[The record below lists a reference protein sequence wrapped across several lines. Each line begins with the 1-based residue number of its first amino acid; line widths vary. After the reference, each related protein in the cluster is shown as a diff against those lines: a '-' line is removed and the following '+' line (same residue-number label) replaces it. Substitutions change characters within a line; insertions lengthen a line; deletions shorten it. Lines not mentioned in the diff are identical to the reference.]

1 MEFEHAGDFSVDVE
15 KRTVRGLL
23 LPWGEKSRTSIS
35 GAEPVSFDRGTV
47 KVPRD
52 VSVVTA
58 NRHHNRFDP
67 VGRASAI
74 EDTERGLVADFAIAN
89 TDQGDEFLADYK
101 AGKLKKLSA
110 ELLYDTDPNQKDKGV
125 NGQLT
130 GAGFV
135 TEGAFASAGLFAA
148 ADAPEAVE
156 PVQPDDKDGVTE
168 TKTVVNSDGSST
180 VTTTTTKTETAA
192 DGTVT
197 EIKTVSTETV
207 AKPAEEPAEEPKEEP
222 VGVPNTML
230 ASKKGATE
238 KKVGKGEFFALLAA
252 HDKGEVQGQDMVAL
266 ANMAKAT
273 GMFALSD
280 VKYDGT
286 GGITTGIQLPEWIG
300 EVWDGQSF
308 TQKYLPLFDHADLT
322 SLQYQGFQWDV
333 KPQGGDWAGNKS
345 NVPSNTPKLKAV
357 TATAQRYAMAHDIA
371 RELQDL
377 RVFGDSNFFDM
388 YFQAGAEDYARW
400 ADGKVFTTLSTV
412 AESHVAD
419 NPAGLDI
426 GPAMSAI
433 IDGAS
438 ELVGKNLVPQFA
450 IVGTDYYKQIGKT
463 TSKDAL
469 AYLSAAIGIKG
480 EDGSLDGFRLVPSSD
495 VGATDVY
502 VGVSQALTVRELPG
516 SPLRADALVDGEPV
530 PARSSTRELGVE
542 LVAERCDLHGD
553 DQRRH
558 ELDDAAEVAVRRLAY

>member
-1 MEFEHAGDFSVDVE
+1 MEFEHAGDFSVDAD

-23 LPWGEKSRTSIS
+23 LPWGEKSRTSVS
-35 GAEPVSFDRGTV
+35 GAEPVAFDRGSV

-74 EDTERGLVADFAIAN
+74 EDTDRGLVAEFAIAN
-89 TDQGDEFLADYK
+89 TDQGDEFLAEYK

-110 ELLYDTDPNQKDKGV
+110 ELLYDTDPKQKDKGV

-156 PVQPDDKDGVTE
+156 PVSPDDKDGTTE

-197 EIKTVSTETV
+197 ETKTVSTETV
-207 AKPAEEPAEEPKEEP
+207 AKPADEPVEEPKEGEP

-230 ASKKGATE
+230 AAKKAAAE
-238 KKVGKGEFFALLAA
+238 KPKVGKKEFFALLASA
-252 HDKGEVQGQDMVAL
+252 DKGEVQGQDMVSL
-266 ANMAKAT
+266 SNIAKAT
-273 GMFALSD
+273 GLFALSD

-286 GGITTGIQLPEWIG
+286 GGITTGLQLPEWIG

-308 TQKYLPLFDHADLT
+308 EQKYLPLFDHADLT

-333 KPQGGDWAGNKS
+333 KPHGGDWAGNKS
-345 NVPSNTPKLKAV
+345 AVPSNVPKLKKV
-357 TATAQRYAMAHDIA
+357 TATAERYAMAHDIA

-377 RVFGDSNFFDM
+377 RVFGDSNFFEM
-388 YFQAGAEDYARW
+388 YFTAGAEDYARW
-400 ADGKVFTTLSTV
+400 ADGKVFAALAAA
-412 AESHVAD
+412 AEAHTAD

-438 ELVGKNLVPQFA
+438 ELVAKNLVPQFA

-480 EDGSLDGFRLVPSSD
+480 DDGSLDGFRLVPSAD
-495 VGATDVY
+495 VGGTDVY
-502 VGVSQALTVRELPG
+502 VGVSQALTVRELSG
-516 SPLRADALVDGEPV
+516 SPLRADALDI
-530 PARSSTRELGVE
+530 ARGGIDHGLFGYLGVQVNRADA
-542 LVAERCDLHGD
+542 LVKIEPFQAPAEG
-553 DQRRH
+553 
-558 ELDDAAEVAVRRLAY
+558 

>member
-35 GAEPVSFDRGTV
+35 GAEPVSFDRGSV
-47 KVPRD
+47 KIPRD

-110 ELLYDTDPNQKDKGV
+110 ELLYDTDPKQKDKGV

-148 ADAPEAVE
+148 ADAPAAVE
-156 PVQPDDKDGVTE
+156 PVSPDDKDGTTE

-180 VTTTTTKTETAA
+180 VTTTTTKEETDA

-197 EIKTVSTETV
+197 TIKTVSTETV
-207 AKPAEEPAEEPKEEP
+207 AKPAEEPAVEPKEEP

-230 ASKKGATE
+230 ASKKGTTE
-238 KKVGKGEFFALLAA
+238 KKVGKGEFFALLARA
-252 HDKGEVQGQDMVAL
+252 DKGEVQGQDMAAL
-266 ANMAKAT
+266 ANIAKAT
-273 GMFALSD
+273 GLFALSD

-286 GGITTGIQLPEWIG
+286 GGITTGLQLPEWIG

-308 TQKYLPLFDHADLT
+308 EQKYLPLFDHADLT

-333 KPQGGDWAGNKS
+333 KPHGGDWAGNKS
-345 NVPSNTPKLKAV
+345 AVPSNVPKLKKV
-357 TATAQRYAMAHDIA
+357 TATAERYAMAHDIA

-377 RVFGDSNFFDM
+377 RVFGDSNFFEM
-388 YFQAGAEDYARW
+388 YFNAGAEDYARW
-400 ADGKVFTTLSTV
+400 ADGKVFTALAAA
-412 AESHVAD
+412 AEAHVAD

-438 ELVGKNLVPQFA
+438 ELVAKNLVPQFA

-469 AYLSAAIGIKG
+469 AYLSAAIGVKG
-480 EDGSLDGFRLVPSSD
+480 EDGSLDGFRLVPSAD
-495 VGATDVY
+495 VAGTDVY
-502 VGVSQALTVRELPG
+502 VGVSQALTVRELSG
-516 SPLRADALVDGEPV
+516 SPLRADALDI
-530 PARSSTRELGVE
+530 ARGGIDHGLFGYLGVQ
-542 LVAERCDLHGD
+542 VNRA
-553 DQRRH
+553 
-558 ELDDAAEVAVRRLAY
+558 DAIVKITPYAAS

>member
-1 MEFEHAGDFSVDVE
+1 MSEVIIDAGTLTASEEERTVTGLLVPYGEECRSNLGRFTVDTGAFSLPDPSVVGFNVEHVREDVIGRATDLRDTPEGIVATFSVAPGEDGDV
-15 KRTVRGLL
+15 
-23 LPWGEKSRTSIS
+23 
-35 GAEPVSFDRGTV
+35 A
-47 KVPRD
+47 
-52 VSVVTA
+52 
-58 NRHHNRFDP
+58 
-67 VGRASAI
+67 
-74 EDTERGLVADFAIAN
+74 
-89 TDQGDEFLADYK
+89 LADIK
-101 AGKLKKLSA
+101 AGKRKHLSA
-110 ELLYDTDPNQKDKGV
+110 EVANVAIKAGKAVGGKLFGGALVEKPAFPSATLL
-125 NGQLT
+125 
-130 GAGFV
+130 
-135 TEGAFASAGLFAA
+135 AA
-148 ADAPEAVE
+148 AVDTPEAVE
-156 PVQPDDKDGVTE
+156 PVSPDDKDGVTE
-168 TKTVVNSDGSST
+168 TKTVVNSDGSQT
-180 VTTTTTKTETAA
+180 ITTTTTKTETAA

-197 EIKTVSTETV
+197 ETKTVSTETI
-207 AKPAEEPAEEPKEEP
+207 AKPADEQPAVEPKEEP
-222 VGVPNTML
+222 VGVPNTL
-230 ASKKGATE
+230 TASKKGATE
-238 KKVGKGEFFALLAA
+238 KKVGKSEFFTLLASA
-252 HDKGEVQGQDMVAL
+252 DKGEVQGQDMIAL
-266 ANMAKAT
+266 SNLAKAT

-280 VKYDGT
+280 VKYDGS

-308 TQKYLPLFDHADLT
+308 TQRYLPLFDHADLT

-400 ADGKVFTTLSTV
+400 ADGKVFSTLSTV
-412 AESHVAD
+412 AEAHVAD

-516 SPLRADALVDGEPV
+516 SPLRADALDI
-530 PARSSTRELGVE
+530 ARGGIDHGLFGYLGVQVNRADA
-542 LVAERCDLHGD
+542 LVKVTPYTAG
-553 DQRRH
+553 
-558 ELDDAAEVAVRRLAY
+558 

>member
-15 KRTVRGLL
+15 ARTVRGLL
-23 LPWGEKSRTSIS
+23 LPWGEKSRTSVS
-35 GAEPVSFDRGTV
+35 GAEPVAFDRGAV

-52 VSVVTA
+52 VSVVTL

-110 ELLYDTDPNQKDKGV
+110 ELLYDTDPKQKDKGV

-130 GAGFV
+130 GAGAV
-135 TEGAFASAGLFAA
+135 TEGAFASAALFAA
-148 ADAPEAVE
+148 ADAPQAVE

-197 EIKTVSTETV
+197 EIKTVSTETI
-207 AKPAEEPAEEPKEEP
+207 AKPAEEPAAEPKEEP
-222 VGVPNTML
+222 VGVPNTLL
-230 ASKKGATE
+230 ASKKAATE

-252 HDKGEVQGQDMVAL
+252 HDKGEITGQDMTAL
-266 ANMAKAT
+266 AGMAKAT
-273 GMFALSD
+273 GLFALND

-286 GGITTGIQLPEWIG
+286 GGITTGIQLPDWIG
-300 EVWDGQSF
+300 EVWDGNDFQ
-308 TQKYLPLFDHADLT
+308 QKYLPLFQHADLT
-322 SLQYQGFQWDV
+322 SLQYQGYKWDV

-345 NVPSNTPKLKAV
+345 AVPSNSPKLKVV
-357 TATAQRYAMAHDIA
+357 TATAERYAMAHDIA

-377 RVFGDSNFFDM
+377 RVFGDANFFDM
-388 YFQAGAEDYARW
+388 YFNAGAEDYKRW
-400 ADGKVFTTLSTV
+400 SDGKVFAAINAN
-412 AESHVAD
+412 AEAHVAD

-426 GPAMSAI
+426 GPAMSAL
-433 IDGAS
+433 IDGAA
-438 ELVGKNLVPQFA
+438 ELVSKDLIPQFA
-450 IVGTDYYKQIGKT
+450 IIGADYYKQIGKT
-463 TSKDAL
+463 PSKDAL
-469 AYLSAAIGIKG
+469 AYLSASIGLSS
-480 EDGSLDGFRLVPSSD
+480 DGALDGFRLVPSND
-495 VGATDVY
+495 VGGTDVI

-516 SPLRADALVDGEPV
+516 SPLRADALDI
-530 PARSSTRELGVE
+530 ARGGIDHGLFGYLGVQVNRADA
-542 LVAERCDLHGD
+542 LVKVTPYTAG
-553 DQRRH
+553 
-558 ELDDAAEVAVRRLAY
+558 